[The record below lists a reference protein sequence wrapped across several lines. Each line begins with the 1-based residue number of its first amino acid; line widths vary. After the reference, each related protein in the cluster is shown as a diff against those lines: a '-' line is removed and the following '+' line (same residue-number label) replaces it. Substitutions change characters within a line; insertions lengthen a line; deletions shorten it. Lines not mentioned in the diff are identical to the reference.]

1 MNIRDVFLLI
11 PVTIALG
18 QESSSTLVNPFTSE
32 ADIARGERTFQSQC
46 ASCHGR
52 DGRGGNAG
60 PDLSTGT
67 FKRTSSDE
75 GLFQIINKG
84 VPGTVMPAFPLNPG
98 PAWQVVAYIRS
109 LSIGRRNQGGT
120 GDATRGEQIFV
131 AQKCAGCHESSAP
144 DLDGIGARRTT
155 AEIRES
161 IVNPQADV
169 PSQYW
174 RFKART
180 RDGRT
185 LAGLR
190 LNEDTYSIQYR
201 DGGGNLRSVLR
212 SQLASFELD
221 RTSPMPSVK
230 DKLNAAE
237 IDDLLAYLVARGVR

>member
-1 MNIRDVFLLI
+1 MNIHELFLLL
-11 PVTIALG
+11 PMTMALG
-18 QESSSTLVNPFTSE
+18 QESTSTLVNPFNSE

-60 PDLSTGT
+60 PDLSTGN

-109 LSIGRRNQGGT
+109 LSIGRRNQGGS
-120 GDATRGEQIFV
+120 GNARRGETVFV

-144 DLDGIGARRTT
+144 DLDGIGTRRTV

-169 PSQYW
+169 PSQWW
-174 RFKART
+174 RFKAKT
-180 RDGRT
+180 KDGRPIS
-185 LAGLR
+185 GLR

-201 DGGGNLRSVLR
+201 DAGGNLRSLLR

-230 DKLNAAE
+230 DKLSAAE
-237 IDDLLAYLVARGVR
+237 IEDLLAYLIARGVR